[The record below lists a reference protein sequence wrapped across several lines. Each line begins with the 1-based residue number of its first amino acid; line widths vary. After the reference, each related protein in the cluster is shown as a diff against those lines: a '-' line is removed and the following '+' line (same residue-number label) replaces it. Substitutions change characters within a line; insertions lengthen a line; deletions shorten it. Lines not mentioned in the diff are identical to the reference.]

1 MSNNIEV
8 TIPATYNLAGTLTLP
23 NVRDK
28 KLPAVLMIAGSGKGD
43 RDGNIKKLKMN
54 LYKDLADFLTEK
66 GFITLRYDKRGTYG
80 SEGNFLE
87 AGLTDLI
94 DDAVDCVNFLKNN
107 PDVDANRVIILGH
120 SEGALI
126 APAVHEKSAVS
137 GLILLA
143 GAAEP
148 SIDLLPRQNELAYNE
163 LNESKGFKG
172 WLIRTLKV
180 TEKARKQN
188 EKIFKKIKESD
199 ATVMR
204 VKGVKLNAKWLR
216 ETMQYNVVD
225 HLKNVTC
232 PVLAI
237 TGEKDL
243 QVPPEHAEKIAE
255 YVQGEAEWHV
265 IPNMNHMLRK
275 YEGEHTMLGLMKE
288 YKAQINEPID
298 SELLNKMDQWL
309 KKYFL

>member
-1 MSNNIEV
+1 M
-8 TIPATYNLAGTLTLP
+8 
-23 NVRDK
+23 
-28 KLPAVLMIAGSGKGD
+28 
-43 RDGNIKKLKMN
+43 
-54 LYKDLADFLTEK
+54 
-66 GFITLRYDKRGTYG
+66 
-80 SEGNFLE
+80 
-87 AGLTDLI
+87 
-94 DDAVDCVNFLKNN
+94 
-107 PDVDANRVIILGH
+107 
-120 SEGALI
+120 
-126 APAVHEKSAVS
+126 
-137 GLILLA
+137 
-143 GAAEP
+143 
-148 SIDLLPRQNELAYNE
+148 PRQNELAYNE

-275 YEGEHTMLGLMKE
+275 YDGEHTMLGLMKE